1 MRFYA
6 FALVSAQDVD
16 FSNSREQQFIWLKKQ
31 GFEVVEYK
39 VVTSESLDEAMD
51 YFSKAIVN
59 NDFPSDGLV
68 VTYDDI
74 AYGESLGS
82 TAKFPRNSF
91 AFKWADEMRETRLVD
106 MEWESVKNRTD

>member
-1 MRFYA
+1 M
-6 FALVSAQDVD
+6 D

-39 VVTSESLDEAMD
+39 LVTSESLDEAMD
-51 YFSKAIVN
+51 YFSKTIVN

-82 TAKFPRNSF
+82 TAKISAKFLCF
-91 AFKWADEMRETRLVD
+91 
-106 MEWESVKNRTD
+106 